1 MPGKCDKLIGSLMAG
16 RIQSIVQEAR
26 QIGTKVSIGKM
37 LVKDLGFSARQ
48 NRIHPLF
55 DMAL

>member
-1 MPGKCDKLIGSLMAG
+1 MAG

-26 QIGTKVSIGKM
+26 HTGTEISIGEM
-37 LVKDLGFSARQ
+37 LAKDRGLSARQ

-55 DMAL
+55 DMAH